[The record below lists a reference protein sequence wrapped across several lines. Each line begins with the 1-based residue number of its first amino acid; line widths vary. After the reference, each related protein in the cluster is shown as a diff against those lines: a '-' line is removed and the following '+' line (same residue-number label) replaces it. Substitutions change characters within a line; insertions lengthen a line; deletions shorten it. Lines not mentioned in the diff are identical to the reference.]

1 MKRTS
6 CLVFWMAIT
15 TTLFWACNDSF
26 TGYEETTAVAEF
38 QNSEVIIPDT
48 VDKPV
53 PVIISLSEINYRS
66 DYTLYVELND
76 ENSFLPNNLLSISNA
91 VFKAADYPNGDS
103 VSIYKV
109 LVVKGTRVAAIM
121 VTPQINELP
130 PIPPHNLTFK
140 IIQDTSNIL
149 QPFGS
154 KFYEVSARRSQVT
167 VKIQPTI

>member
-15 TTLFWACNDSF
+15 TTLFWACNDKF
-26 TGYEETTAVAEF
+26 TGYEETTAIAGF
-38 QNSEVIIPDT
+38 QRSELVIPDT
-48 VDKPV
+48 VAVPT
-53 PVIISLSEINYRS
+53 PVIISLSDINYRS
-66 DYTLYVELND
+66 DYTMYVELND
-76 ENSFLPNNLLSISNA
+76 RNSFLQNNVLSISNA

-103 VSIYKV
+103 TVIYKV

-121 VTPQINELP
+121 VTPQANELP
-130 PIPPHNLTFK
+130 LIPPHHLTFR
-140 IIQDTSNIL
+140 ILQDTSNLL

-154 KFYEVSARRSQVT
+154 KFYEVNAHRSQIT